1 MPNGRASLAA
11 PASRVVTLG
20 VRATREA
27 GDVASAPDVLIVS
40 HTHWDREWYR
50 TFEAFRARLVDTV
63 DRVLDLLAADPG
75 WKFLLDGQAIVV
87 EDYLAVRPERRGE
100 VEAAVTAGR
109 LGVGPWYVQP
119 DSLLPSGEA
128 HVRNLLEGRRVAR
141 AIGACSEVA
150 YTPDSFGHPAQLPA
164 IFAGF
169 GLGPFVYWRGN
180 GNEIDTL
187 GPVYRWV
194 APSGD
199 AVTAYHLARGY
210 FAAAYLPEPAEDAA
224 DALVGLLDRLAG
236 VERAPVVLMNGI
248 DHCLPDA
255 HTGAVAEAL
264 AARTGRTVRRGLL
277 DDLRAELDESG
288 RPGFTGELLGARVA
302 NLLPGVWSTRLGLK
316 LADRAAERALGGW
329 AEPWAALGP
338 ILGTPDERSS
348 VRAAWRA
355 LLPNQAHDSICGCS
369 QDEGHRQM
377 RGRYATATE
386 LALET
391 TDRVLGRLAGLG
403 PTRATPWATE
413 LDLAVFNPS
422 PVARTDVVRVPLD
435 GHPVYRLSDLGG
447 DIHPLTLLDGTNG
460 GYTADG
466 APARVVAAD
475 DPRRM
480 RMWEGMPG
488 VDLELVVADV
498 PAFGWRRVHLAPA
511 DPTPDEVDEGRSISS
526 GEGPDALAVEA
537 AGDGTLTLHA
547 GGRTFT
553 GLGALEDLGGRGG
566 TDDFHPGAGDHDAG
580 AAPVSVRIE
589 RRRHLSG
596 LQRLVVERSLDVPR
610 SLTEARDARTDETVP
625 VTVRLEARVAPGVD
639 RVDLD
644 VAVSNAAEDHR
655 LRLRFPTGA
664 PVDRF
669 RAATTFDVAERSTT
683 AADDAGWEH
692 VAPRTFP
699 HQGWIEA
706 HGLVVAAPGLPEA
719 EVTPDGEIVVT
730 LLRSVGWLARLD
742 PTTRPIPA
750 GPGLFTPE
758 AQCPEGI
765 SARLSLRVVGPG
777 EGPAAVAAQAVA
789 DELGLRAVPAGDA
802 VLGEPGGP
810 MVEVA
815 PDEVVLSALK
825 PADDGE
831 GLVVRLINPGPDP
844 VESRVTLGFPVAE
857 VESVRLDETPDRG
870 PVTIEAHPAGR
881 AELRLTVGAH
891 GLRTVRLR
899 PA

>member
-1 MPNGRASLAA
+1 M
-11 PASRVVTLG
+11 
-20 VRATREA
+20 A
-27 GDVASAPDVLIVS
+27 GDPDVLMVS

-63 DRVLDLLAADPG
+63 DRVLDLLAVDPG

-87 EDYLAVRPERRGE
+87 EDYLGVRPDRRDE
-100 VEAAVTAGR
+100 VEAAARAGR

-141 AIGACSEVA
+141 SIGACSAVA

-180 GNEIDTL
+180 GNEIDRL
-187 GPVYRWV
+187 GPIYRWE
-194 APSGD
+194 APSGE

-210 FAAAYLPEPAEDAA
+210 FAAAYLPEPPDAA
-224 DALVGLLDRLAG
+224 AEALVGLLDRLPG
-236 VERAPVVLMNGI
+236 IERAPVVLMNGI

-277 DDLRAELDESG
+277 DDLRADLDESD
-288 RPGFTGELLGARVA
+288 RPVFTGELLGARVA

-316 LADRAAERALGGW
+316 LADRAADRALGGW

-338 ILGTPDERSS
+338 VLGTPDEAPS
-348 VRAAWRA
+348 VRAGWRA

-369 QDEGHRQM
+369 QDEVHRQM
-377 RGRYATATE
+377 QGRYATATE
-386 LALET
+386 LAIET

-403 PTRATPWATE
+403 PTRATPWSTE
-413 LDLAVFNPS
+413 LDVAVFNPS
-422 PVARTDVVRVPLD
+422 PVTRTDVVRIPLD

-466 APARVVAAD
+466 APARVVAAT

-488 VDLELVVADV
+488 IDLELVVADV
-498 PAFGWRRVHLAPA
+498 PAFGCRRVHLAPA
-511 DPTPDEVDEGRSISS
+511 DPSPDDVDDGRVISS
-526 GEGPDALAVEA
+526 GDGRGDLTVEA
-537 AGDGTLTLHA
+537 AGDGTLTLVV
-547 GGRTFT
+547 GDRRYP
-553 GLGALEDLGGRGG
+553 GLGALEDLGDRGD
-566 TDDFHPGAGDHDAG
+566 TYDFDPVAGDHDAG
-580 AAPVSVRIE
+580 AAPATVRIE
-589 RRRHLSG
+589 RHRHASG
-596 LQRLVVERSLDVPR
+596 LQRLVVERELAVPR
-610 SLTEARDARTDETVP
+610 ALTEARDARSDETVT
-625 VTVRLEARVAPGVD
+625 VVVRLEARVAPGVG

-644 VAVSNAAEDHR
+644 VAVTNPAEDHR
-655 LRLRFPTGA
+655 LRLLFPTGA
-664 PVDRF
+664 PVDGF
-669 RAATTFDVAERSTT
+669 RAATTFDVAERST
-683 AADDAGWEH
+683 APADDTGWEH

-699 HQGWIEA
+699 HQGWVEA

-719 EVTPDGEIVVT
+719 EVTPDGVVAVT
-730 LLRSVGWLARLD
+730 LLRAVGWLARLD

-750 GPGLFTPE
+750 GPGLATPE
-758 AQCPEGI
+758 AQCPDGVH
-765 SARLSLRVVGPG
+765 ARLSVWVAG
-777 EGPAAVAAQAVA
+777 EGVGAGEVAARAAA
-789 DELGLRAVPAGDA
+789 DELGLRAVPAGDEP
-802 VLGEPGGP
+802 LLEPGRSL
-810 MVEVA
+810 VEVA
-815 PDEVVLSALK
+815 PAGVVLSALK
-825 PADDGE
+825 PAEDGD
-831 GLVVRLINPGPDP
+831 GLVVRLLNPGPEPIEATVHLGLP
-844 VESRVTLGFPVAE
+844 VTDAG
-857 VESVRLDETPDRG
+857 SVRLDETPDGGEVALTAEADGGAEVGLAVG
-870 PVTIEAHPAGR
+870 P
-881 AELRLTVGAH
+881 H
-891 GLRTVRLR
+891 GLRTVRVR

>member
-1 MPNGRASLAA
+1 M
-11 PASRVVTLG
+11 
-20 VRATREA
+20 A
-27 GDVASAPDVLIVS
+27 GAPDVLMVS

-75 WKFLLDGQAIVV
+75 WEFLLDGQAIVV
-87 EDYLAVRPERRGE
+87 EDYLAVRPERRAD
-100 VEAAVTAGR
+100 VEAAVAAGR
-109 LGVGPWYVQP
+109 LAVGPWYVQP

-141 AIGACSEVA
+141 SIGACSEVA

-180 GNEIDTL
+180 GNEIDAL
-187 GPVYRWV
+187 GPIYRWE

-210 FAAAYLPEPAEDAA
+210 FAAAYLPEPPAVAAE
-224 DALVGLLDRLAG
+224 ALVGLLDRLPG
-236 VERAPVVLMNGI
+236 IERAPVVLMNGI

-255 HTGAVAEAL
+255 HTAAVAEAL

-277 DDLRAELDESG
+277 DDLRAALDESD
-288 RPGFTGELLGARVA
+288 RPVFTGELLGARVA

-316 LADRAAERALGGW
+316 LADRAADRAIGGW
-329 AEPWAALGP
+329 AEPWAALGSV
-338 ILGTPDERSS
+338 LGTPDEAPS

-369 QDEGHRQM
+369 QDEVHRQM
-377 RGRYATATE
+377 QGRYATATE

-403 PTRATPWATE
+403 PTRATPWSTE
-413 LDLAVFNPS
+413 LDVAVFNPS
-422 PVARTDVVRVPLD
+422 PVARTDVVRLPLD

-466 APARVVAAD
+466 RPARVVAAE

-488 VDLELVVADV
+488 IDLELVVADV

-511 DPTPDEVDEGRSISS
+511 DPSPDEVDDGRVISS
-526 GEGPDALAVEA
+526 GSSGDDPGALVVEA
-537 AGDGTLTLHA
+537 ADDGTLTLHA
-547 GGRTFT
+547 GARTFV
-553 GLGALEDLGGRGG
+553 GLGALEDLGDRGD
-566 TDDFHPGAGDHDAG
+566 TYDFDPVAGDRDAG
-580 AAPVSVRIE
+580 AVPTAVRIE
-589 RRRHLSG
+589 RRRHASG
-596 LQRLVVERSLDVPR
+596 LERLVVERTLAVP
-610 SLTEARDARTDETVP
+610 SALTEARDARTEETVP
-625 VTVRLEARVAPGVD
+625 VVVRVEARVAPGVD

-644 VAVSNAAEDHR
+644 ITVTNPARDHR

-669 RAATTFDVAERSTT
+669 RAATTFDVAERST
-683 AADDAGWEH
+683 APPDDTGWEH

-719 EVTPDGEIVVT
+719 EVTPEGEIQVT

-750 GPGLFTPE
+750 GPGLATPE
-758 AQCPEGI
+758 AQCPDGVR
-765 SARLSLRVVGPG
+765 ARLSLRVVPDDEASGAL
-777 EGPAAVAAQAVA
+777 AAHAAA
-789 DELGLRAVPAGDA
+789 DELGLRAVPAGEA
-802 VLGEPGGP
+802 VLVEPGRP
-810 MVEVA
+810 LVEVG
-815 PDEVVLSALK
+815 PGSVVLSALK
-825 PADDGE
+825 PADDGD
-831 GLVVRLINPGPDP
+831 GLVLRLAHPGPGPVDATVRL
-844 VESRVTLGFPVAE
+844 GFGVVAA
-857 VESVRLDETPDRG
+857 ESVRLDETPDA
-870 PVTIEAHPAGR
+870 EAVALDADAGGG
-881 AELRLTVGAH
+881 AGGGAVLRLAVGPH
-891 GLRTVRLR
+891 GVRTVRLR
-899 PA
+899 PG

>member
-1 MPNGRASLAA
+1 MA
-11 PASRVVTLG
+11 
-20 VRATREA
+20 
-27 GDVASAPDVLIVS
+27 DAPDVLLVS

-63 DRVLDLLAADPG
+63 DRVLDLLAADAG
-75 WKFLLDGQAIVV
+75 WEFLLDGQAIVV
-87 EDYLAVRPERRGE
+87 EDYLAVRPERRAE
-100 VEAAVTAGR
+100 VEAAVAAGR
-109 LGVGPWYVQP
+109 LAVGPWYVQP

-141 AIGACSEVA
+141 AIGACSAVA

-180 GNEIDTL
+180 GNEIDRL
-187 GPVYRWV
+187 GPIYRWA

-210 FAAAYLPEPAEDAA
+210 FAAAYLPEPPDVAAE
-224 DALVGLLDRLAG
+224 ALVGLLDRLPG
-236 VERAPVVLMNGI
+236 IERAPVVLMNGI

-277 DDLRAELDESG
+277 DDLRAALDEED
-288 RPGFTGELLGARVA
+288 RPVFTGELLGARVA

-316 LADRAAERALGGW
+316 LADRAAERAIGGW
-329 AEPWAALGP
+329 AEPWAALGAA
-338 ILGTPDERSS
+338 LGTPDETPS

-369 QDEGHRQM
+369 QDEVHRQM
-377 RGRYATATE
+377 QGRYATATE

-403 PTRATPWATE
+403 PTRATPWSTE
-413 LDLAVFNPS
+413 LDVAVFNPS
-422 PVARTDVVRVPLD
+422 PVTRTDVVRIPLD

-460 GYTADG
+460 GYHADG
-466 APARVVAAD
+466 APVRVVAAT

-511 DPTPDEVDEGRSISS
+511 DPCPDEVDDGRTISS
-526 GEGPDALAVEA
+526 GDGPGALVVEA
-537 AGDGTLTLHA
+537 AADGTLTLQA
-547 GGRTFT
+547 GGRRFA
-553 GLGALEDLGGRGG
+553 GLGALEDLGDRGD
-566 TDDFHPGAGDHDAG
+566 TYDFDPVADDHDAAG
-580 AAPVSVRIE
+580 TPAAVRIE
-589 RRRHLSG
+589 RRRHPSG
-596 LQRLVVERSLDVPR
+596 LQRLVVERELAVPR
-610 SLTEARDARTDETVP
+610 GLTDGRDARTIDTVA
-625 VTVRLEARVAPGVD
+625 VVVRLEARVAPGVD

-644 VAVSNAAEDHR
+644 VAVTNPAEDHR

-683 AADDAGWEH
+683 PPDDTGWEH
-692 VAPRTFP
+692 GAPRTFP
-699 HQGWIEA
+699 HQGWVEA
-706 HGLVVAAPGLPEA
+706 RGLVVAAPGLPEA
-719 EVTPDGEIVVT
+719 EVTPEGEILVT

-750 GPGLFTPE
+750 GPGLATPE
-758 AQCPEGI
+758 AQCPDGVR
-765 SARLSLRVVGPG
+765 ARLSLLVVGDG
-777 EGPAAVAAQAVA
+777 DGPAELAARAAA
-789 DELGLRAVPAGDA
+789 DELGLRAVPAGDD
-802 VLGEPGGP
+802 VLLDPGRAL
-810 MVEVA
+810 VEVTPA
-815 PDEVVLSALK
+815 AVVLSALK
-825 PADDGE
+825 PADDGD
-831 GLVVRLINPGPDP
+831 GMILRLANPGPGSVDAS
-844 VESRVTLGFPVAE
+844 VRLGFGVAAA
-857 VESVRLDETPDRG
+857 ESVRLDETPDGGAVELVPGAGGGVLRVAVG
-870 PVTIEAHPAGR
+870 P
-881 AELRLTVGAH
+881 H
-891 GLRTVRLR
+891 GLRTVRVR

>member
-1 MPNGRASLAA
+1 MTG
-11 PASRVVTLG
+11 
-20 VRATREA
+20 
-27 GDVASAPDVLIVS
+27 APDVLIVS

-75 WKFLLDGQAIVV
+75 WEFLLDGQAIVV
-87 EDYLAVRPERRGE
+87 EDYLAVRPERRDE
-100 VEAAVTAGR
+100 VEAAVSAGR
-109 LGVGPWYVQP
+109 LAVGPWYVQP

-141 AIGACSEVA
+141 SIGGCSDVA
-150 YTPDSFGHPAQLPA
+150 YTPDSFGHPAQFPA

-180 GNEIDTL
+180 GNEIDAL
-187 GPVYRWV
+187 GPIYRWV

-210 FAAAYLPEPAEDAA
+210 FAAAYLPEPADAAA

-255 HTGAVAEAL
+255 HTAAVAEAL
-264 AARTGRTVRRGLL
+264 TARTGRSVRRGLL
-277 DDLRAELDESG
+277 DDLRAGLDESD
-288 RPGFTGELLGARVA
+288 RPAFTGDLLGARVA

-316 LADRAAERALGGW
+316 LADRAADRALVGW
-329 AEPWAALGP
+329 AEPWAALGRV
-338 ILGTPDERSS
+338 LGTPDERPS
-348 VRAAWRA
+348 VRTAWRA

-369 QDEGHRQM
+369 QDEVHRQM
-377 RGRYATATE
+377 QGRYATATE

-403 PTRATPWATE
+403 PTRATPWSTE
-413 LDLAVFNPS
+413 LDVAVFNPS
-422 PVARTDVVRVPLD
+422 PVARTDVVRLPLD
-435 GHPVYRLSDLGG
+435 GHPVFRLSDLGG

-460 GYTADG
+460 GYEADG
-466 APARVVAAD
+466 RPARVVAAT

-480 RMWEGMPG
+480 RMWEAMPG
-488 VDLELVVADV
+488 IDLELVVADV
-498 PAFGWRRVHLAPA
+498 PAFGWQRVHLAPA
-511 DPTPDEVDEGRSISS
+511 DPCPDEVDDGRSITSDP
-526 GEGPDALAVEA
+526 GGGAEGTGLRVDVAD
-537 AGDGTLTLHA
+537 DGTLTLHA
-547 GGRTFT
+547 GGRIFP
-553 GLGALEDLGGRGG
+553 GLGALEDLGDRGD
-566 TDDFHPGAGDHDAG
+566 TYDFDPVAGDHDAG

-589 RRRHLSG
+589 RRRHPSG
-596 LQRLVVERSLDVPR
+596 LQRLVVERTLAVPR
-610 SLTEARDARTDETVP
+610 ALTEARDARTDDTVP
-625 VTVRLEARVAPGVD
+625 VVVRLEARVAPGVD

-644 VAVSNAAEDHR
+644 VTVTNPAQDHR
-655 LRLRFPTGA
+655 LRLRFPTDA

-683 AADDAGWEH
+683 PADDTGWEH

-699 HQGWIEA
+699 HQGWVEA
-706 HGLVVAAPGLPEA
+706 HGLIVAAPGLPEA
-719 EVTPDGEIVVT
+719 EVTPDGAILVT
-730 LLRSVGWLARLD
+730 LLRSIGWLARLD

-750 GPGLFTPE
+750 GPGLATPE

-765 SARLSLRVVGPG
+765 SARLSLRVAGDG
-777 EGPAAVAAQAVA
+777 ERSGIVAARAAA
-789 DELGLRAVPAGDA
+789 DELGLRAVPAGDD
-802 VLGEPGGP
+802 VLLESGQS

-815 PDEVVLSALK
+815 PEGVVLSALK

-831 GLVVRLINPGPDP
+831 GLVVRLVNPGPDP
-844 VESRVTLGFPVAE
+844 VESTVSVGFPVAA
-857 VESVRLDETPDRG
+857 VESARLDETPDG
-870 PVTIEAHPAGR
+870 GTVTVEAHPAGR

-891 GLRTVRLR
+891 GVRTVRLR